1 MSDVPGVTGTPGSG
15 GAPAPAPETLE
26 TAEAAAESQ
35 QAFDAALVEEAAEPP
50 LNESQQPETRT
61 AIKRS
66 LRRLETGAP
75 ESETRAE
82 EGAVEP
88 RGRPAADDTGRPT
101 ANAAPESRD
110 REAPTPGTTRR
121 PAAPTE
127 AAGRTDTPDRGP
139 AAHAPGTTAPARGAA
154 EARLASGDTRVTT
167 GALAGT
173 AAPVED
179 GAQARAADTPEPTRA
194 RQRVTVPGT
203 ARARQRETLAP
214 AGTRE
219 SQSPGPAA
227 TPQAAVPGP
236 TAPGAAHK
244 VDSPEP
250 HGPRQRAHAA
260 STARSRQLEM
270 PAPAGTR
277 ESQSPSRLAAS
288 EPAVPGPRRTVRTGD
303 RQAPPSGAAPASP
316 GAPSTADASRPASEA
331 ERPSGHAEPG
341 TAPARD
347 ADRTQVRQHPTAPP
361 DAERPQHTEETR
373 TSDPASSG
381 TAPPGDLTGVVAP
394 AQVAESAPTAAPE
407 AVPAPAAHVAEV
419 ARQVADRV
427 LVSVPRPGASDEV
440 RITLNQSV
448 LDGSDIR
455 IFREAGELRV
465 VFVAQTESAQRFLA
479 DHRDVL
485 QQTLGDRL
493 RDEHVQVQVE
503 TPDRRGAARED
514 TEGRSRQRYVPQDDS
529 ELT

>member
-15 GAPAPAPETLE
+15 GVPAPAPETLE
-26 TAEAAAESQ
+26 TAEAPAESQ

-75 ESETRAE
+75 PSETRAE
-82 EGAVEP
+82 EEAVEP
-88 RGRPAADDTGRPT
+88 CGRPAADDTGRPT

-127 AAGRTDTPDRGP
+127 AAGRPDTPDRAP
-139 AAHAPGTTAPARGAA
+139 ATHPPETTAPVRDAA
-154 EARLASGDTRVTT
+154 GSQPASGDAHATAVVRARTADAPERT
-167 GALAGT
+167 G
-173 AAPVED
+173 V
-179 GAQARAADTPEPTRA
+179 
-194 RQRVTVPGT
+194 RQRVAVPGT
-203 ARARQRETLAP
+203 ARARRREAPAP
-214 AGTRE
+214 AGTRKP
-219 SQSPGPAA
+219 QLPGRAA
-227 TPQAAVPGP
+227 TPEAAVPGP
-236 TAPGAAHK
+236 PAPKAVHT

-250 HGPRQRAHAA
+250 HGAQQRAAAA
-260 STARSRQLEM
+260 STARSRQPEV
-270 PAPAGTR
+270 PAPVGTR
-277 ESQSPSRLAAS
+277 ESQSPSRPAAS
-288 EPAVPGPRRTVRTGD
+288 EPVVPGRRGTVRTGD
-303 RQAPPSGAAPASP
+303 RQAPPSGAAPVSP
-316 GAPSTADASRPASEA
+316 GAPSAADASRPASEA
-331 ERPSGHAEPG
+331 VRLSGHEEPG
-341 TAPARD
+341 TAPPRD

-381 TAPPGDLTGVVAP
+381 AAPPGDLTGVVAP
-394 AQVAESAPTAAPE
+394 AQVTESAPTAAPE

-493 RDEHVQVQVE
+493 RDDHVQVQVE

-514 TEGRSRQRYVPQDDS
+514 AEGRSRQRYVPQDDS

>member
-15 GAPAPAPETLE
+15 GVPAPETLE

-66 LRRLETGAP
+66 LRRLETGGP
-75 ESETRAE
+75 PSETRAE
-82 EGAVEP
+82 EEAVEP

-127 AAGRTDTPDRGP
+127 AAGRPDTPDRAP
-139 AAHAPGTTAPARGAA
+139 AAQTSEATAPAREATAA
-154 EARLASGDTRVTT
+154 RRDARVTT
-167 GALAGT
+167 GART
-173 AAPVED
+173 QKAAPAGE
-179 GAQARAADTPEPTRA
+179 GPPPRTSDTPEPSRV
-194 RQRVTVPGT
+194 RQWEATADT
-203 ARARQRETLAP
+203 ARTRQPETP
-214 AGTRE
+214 RRGDTRE
-219 SQSPGPAA
+219 SRSPGR
-227 TPQAAVPGP
+227 
-236 TAPGAAHK
+236 TAPQE
-244 VDSPEP
+244 SPTP
-250 HGPRQRAHAA
+250 GR
-260 STARSRQLEM
+260 TAR
-270 PAPAGTR
+270 
-277 ESQSPSRLAAS
+277 
-288 EPAVPGPRRTVRTGD
+288 
-303 RQAPPSGAAPASP
+303 GAAPLSP
-316 GAPSTADASRPASEA
+316 AAPSATEASRPASETV
-331 ERPSGHAEPG
+331 RPQSHAEPG
-341 TAPARD
+341 TAPPGD

-373 TSDPASSG
+373 TSDPTGSG
-381 TAPPGDLTGVVAP
+381 AAPPGDLTGVVAP

-514 TEGRSRQRYVPQDDS
+514 AEGRSRQRYVPQDDS